1 MLKEH
6 DTVAL
11 TRDLPGQG
19 LAAGDIGAIVHVYP
33 DGLAFEVEFISLTGK
48 TIAVETLPVEAVRA
62 VGDLEIA
69 HVRQV
74 AAE

>member
-1 MLKEH
+1 MPKEH

-11 TRDLPGQG
+11 TRDLPEQG
-19 LAAGDIGAIVHVYP
+19 LAAGDLGAIVHVYP
-33 DGLAFEVEFISLTGK
+33 DGMAFEVEFVSLTGK
-48 TIAVETLPVEAVRA
+48 TIAVATLPVDAVRP
-62 VGDLEIA
+62 VRDREIA